1 MNLHAIARLM
11 ASLLVIFVWSGCYT
25 DDLVKPLES
34 VENTARV
41 EAEFCTENPQDL
53 VFPVKVLFV
62 LDSSCSMND
71 SDPQRL
77 RVDAVESVVDEYI
90 DFPGYHF
97 GLMSFSN
104 DIEILTPPDEPFT
117 EERSVMQDALANVP
131 NGYGN
136 TNYSAALSQAYTL
149 ITTDIAENPE
159 EAPRT
164 TYITIFM
171 SDGVPT
177 DNMGDAHYESI
188 VAQIATLL

>member
-1 MNLHAIARLM
+1 MRCSRNL
-11 ASLLVIFVWSGCYT
+11 
-25 DDLVKPLES
+25 
-34 VENTARV
+34 
-41 EAEFCTENPQDL
+41 
-53 VFPVKVLFV
+53 
-62 LDSSCSMND
+62 
-71 SDPQRL
+71 
-77 RVDAVESVVDEYI
+77 VVDEYI

-117 EERSVMQDALANVP
+117 EERSIMQDALANVP

-188 VAQIATLL
+188 VAQIATLEDQTPGCMKSIFHTAYLQNGAFNEPAYNLLQYLASVGGGTFQHFEDNSAIDFSGLDLSYTRRTYKI